1 MLLISTWSRP
11 FIKAAVVLLFI
22 GSSIGSAWMLT
33 LSGYSVGIPVVAFT
47 LHKEL
52 QTGAVTLLIM
62 GVMYMLLPRIRSI
75 KFTHVREA
83 KVSFA
88 LMIMALILHS
98 SRIIAMD
105 MVNGTTIGG
114 TTIGASTLASTI
126 TVASH
131 MLKITALT
139 LFSIVM
145 MLMLRVAPRVGRL
158 ADYYFILALAMLII
172 YNILLAI
179 ADIGI
184 GMDSLNLIYI
194 WLTSVILTIFG
205 VQYKVVP
212 VFFNQSTPMSGIDKV
227 AFISAL
233 ASSSLL
239 LLQLFLYAVI
249 AIMVS
254 ALIFAY
260 SIYTMRRLTIPE
272 FLYTSDDPQAGEK
285 VARLRFFATL
295 LRISYVMLLLG
306 LISALLYAI
315 NPSFN
320 LYDLAIHIITIGFI
334 GITMMNFIPI
344 MLPPILGRNVNY
356 TRFNM
361 VPLIVLLTAVAL
373 RIAWNT
379 IPYIIHVERVVFGI
393 SGIVTVAAMLLY
405 INMLHLSMDHP
416 SSHPA

>member
-11 FIKAAVVLLFI
+11 FVKASVVLLFI
-22 GSSIGSAWMLT
+22 GSSIGSTWMLT
-33 LSGYSVGIPVVAFT
+33 LSGYSIGIPAGAFT

-75 KFTHVREA
+75 RFTHVREA
-83 KVSFA
+83 RVSFI
-88 LMIMALILHS
+88 LMIIALIVHS

-105 MVNGTTIGG
+105 TVNGTAI
-114 TTIGASTLASTI
+114 ANAM
-126 TVASH
+126 TVASYTLKVTALVLFSTVMLL
-131 MLKITALT
+131 MLKT
-139 LFSIVM
+139 
-145 MLMLRVAPRVGRL
+145 APRVGRL
-158 ADYYFILALAMLII
+158 ADYYFILALSMLII
-172 YNILLAI
+172 YNVLHTLTI

-184 GMDSLNLIYI
+184 GMESLNLIYI

-227 AFISAL
+227 AFISTL

-239 LLQLFLYAVI
+239 LLNLFLYAMI
-249 AIMVS
+249 AMIAS
-254 ALIFAY
+254 SLTFAY
-260 SIYTMRRLTIPE
+260 STYIMRRLTIPE
-272 FLYTSDDPQAGEK
+272 FLYTSDDPQAKEK

-295 LRISYVMLLLG
+295 LRVSYVALLLG
-306 LISALLYAI
+306 LISAVLYAI

-320 LYDLAIHIITIGFI
+320 LYDLAIHIVTIGFI
-334 GITMMNFIPI
+334 GITIMNFMPI

-361 VPLIVLLTAVAL
+361 IPLIVLLTAVAL
-373 RIAWNT
+373 RIAWN
-379 IPYIIHVERVVFGI
+379 ILPYMMQVDRVVFGI
-393 SGIVTVAAMLLY
+393 SGVVTVAAMLLY
-405 INMLHLSMDHP
+405 INMIHASMDP
-416 SSHPA
+416 PYTSMPR

>member
-11 FIKAAVVLLFI
+11 FVIASVVMLFI
-22 GSSIGSAWMLT
+22 GSSIGSTWMLT
-33 LSGYSVGIPVVAFT
+33 LSGYSVGIPVGAFT

-75 KFTHVREA
+75 RFTHVREA
-83 KVSFA
+83 KISFI
-88 LMIMALILHS
+88 LMIIALIVHS

-105 MVNGTTIGG
+105 TVDGTAAIAT
-114 TTIGASTLASTI
+114 TI
-126 TVASH
+126 TVTSYT
-131 MLKITALT
+131 LKITALV
-139 LFSIVM
+139 LFSIVIL
-145 MLMLRVAPRVGRL
+145 LMLRIAPRVGRL

-172 YNILLAI
+172 YNVLHTLTI

-184 GMDSLNLIYI
+184 GMEPLNLIYI

-233 ASSSLL
+233 ASSFLL
-239 LLQLFLYAVI
+239 LLHLFLYAMI
-249 AIMVS
+249 AMIAS
-254 ALIFAY
+254 SLTFAY
-260 SIYTMRRLTIPE
+260 SIYIMRRLTIPE
-272 FLYTSDDPQAGEK
+272 FLYTSDDPQAMEK

-295 LRISYVMLLLG
+295 LRVSYVALLLG
-306 LISALLYAI
+306 LISAILYAI

-320 LYDLAIHIITIGFI
+320 LYDLAIHIVTIGFI
-334 GITMMNFIPI
+334 GITIMNFMPI

-361 VPLIVLLTAVAL
+361 VPLIVLLTAIVL
-373 RIAWNT
+373 RVAWN
-379 IPYIIHVERVVFGI
+379 ILPYMMQVERVVFGI

-405 INMLHLSMDHP
+405 INMLHASMDP
-416 SSHPA
+416 PYISMPR